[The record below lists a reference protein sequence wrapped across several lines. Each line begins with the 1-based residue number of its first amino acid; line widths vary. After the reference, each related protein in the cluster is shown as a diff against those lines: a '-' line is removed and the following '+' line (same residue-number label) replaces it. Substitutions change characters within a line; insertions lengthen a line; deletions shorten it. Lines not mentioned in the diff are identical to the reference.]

1 MMLPMILKI
10 ELLSDTCIGN
20 GNGMG
25 SLIDNDIVH
34 DRYGLP
40 YIPARRLKGL
50 LKSAA
55 LEANSVFEDVFAS
68 SVIDDIF
75 GKEGIQT
82 GKLIIDN
89 AYLADYQKMRVEID
103 SVNEKGSVHL
113 APETVLSC
121 YTTVRSLS
129 LIHI

>member
-1 MMLPMILKI
+1 MILKI

-55 LEANSVFEDVFAS
+55 LEANSVFGDVFAS

-89 AYLADYQKMRVEID
+89 A
-103 SVNEKGSVHL
+103 
-113 APETVLSC
+113 
-121 YTTVRSLS
+121 
-129 LIHI
+129 